1 MNINDEEIEV
11 KELEKCI
18 YHPVVI
24 HQSSRETEI
33 LRIVNEDA
41 YTRIDFIYYAP
52 KYYHCGG
59 WVRVFPEIFIRP
71 IQTDLRLQLIKAENI
86 PMAPSYHFFKRSG
99 ECLPFTLYF
108 PSLPKDTVSIDIIE
122 REGPG
127 KNWFNFFGV
136 SMEKIQ
142 REALMVEN

>member
-1 MNINDEEIEV
+1 MYLILEEIEV

-18 YHPVVI
+18 YHPIVI
-24 HQSSRETEI
+24 HQSSREVEI
-33 LRIVNEDA
+33 LRILNEDE

-52 KYYHCGG
+52 KHYDCGG

-71 IQTDLRLQLIKAENI
+71 SHTDLKLGLVRAENI
-86 PMAPSYHFFKRSG
+86 PLAPSYHFFKRSG

-108 PSLPKDTVSIDIIE
+108 PSLPKETNTIDIIE
-122 REGPG
+122 SERPG

-136 SMEKIQ
+136 SMEKIH
-142 REALMVEN
+142 REAMIIDN